1 MNHIYKTVWNKSKN
15 AFDVVSEAVS
25 SKGKSTSGSKD
36 GTGSTTSKLTAFFAV
51 LTPIAAMLF
60 VQQTVANVDVASGN
74 TRVFNANNGVQVIDI
89 ATANAAGISHN
100 RYVNYN
106 VDKTGQILNNAVQTP
121 KNLSVMTQL
130 AGNIQT
136 NKNLDKSARVILNE
150 VTGTN
155 RSQLSGHVEV
165 AGNKAD
171 VVIANPY
178 GITCNGC
185 GFINT
190 DRATLTTGT
199 PQFNTDGSI
208 KNYTIRQGD
217 ITVDGNGLNATG
229 QNLLQLLSR
238 NLNVK
243 GQINAKQLEVVTG
256 ANEYDVTSG
265 IATAIQGVGAVPT
278 YAIDSSEL
286 GGIYA
291 NRISLIASDQGVGV
305 KMLGNVA
312 ASGSDFTLSASGKIE
327 LNNKIS
333 AAQNLSVQN
342 NNNVDNNLNINGSLT
357 AKNIALGSV
366 DNNHLN
372 IATSN
377 GSIYAE
383 NGLNINSN
391 QLDMVNSV
399 VQSASDAQI
408 NNATQTNLTN
418 SKLNVNNTLNLNS
431 NSLTTQGLS
440 ELSSIGGGL
449 NITIEQNLSIG
460 DAVSVIAQNNINLT
474 SKNADVTVGK
484 AKVKSEI
491 GDLNISA
498 SNIGL
503 NAESSAQST
512 NLNAKNTVQI
522 NHNAQVSSQ
531 KNISISANNV
541 GVDGKIYSND
551 ANINANNN
559 ATLNAGS
566 VVSSINSNSIKAGQ
580 ILSLVDKSNL
590 TAGNTTD
597 LNAAN
602 ITLAGQIQAQTANIN
617 ATNSLIATN
626 SGLVFATNVANL
638 NALNIDLAGKQLAQN
653 LNITAIK
660 NLNST
665 GMVSVSNIAQLNA
678 ENITVQ
684 GDITASNAVL
694 QAKNS
699 LSVQNGGSVGA
710 ANNVEAKANTINIV
724 GSVKS
729 NSTQL
734 TADTDL
740 LLDQNSAVESVENI
754 QLNSSNLTV
763 KGNVKA
769 KQLSAQ
775 VQNQLNLDQGSD
787 IQATELAQ
795 LNALNINANGQLTA
809 KVAQLNAKVA
819 TNVGK
824 TGSIATIQNTDIKAD
839 KINVDGNLTAQ
850 NLNADAKSTLNVN
863 QTANITTAST
873 AQLKANDLIVAGAIN
888 TQDAQL
894 NANNSVNIAQ
904 TANIGT
910 SNNLNITANDAVIM
924 GKVKALNT
932 TIQAANALNLEK
944 NAQLQSA
951 NLAQLNAKDIMIN
964 GQLYTKQSKINAQNK
979 VNLNQGAELVSSD
992 GIDLNAAQA
1001 NLNGLVNATNANL
1014 TATGVLTVDSN
1025 AQLSVINQANLNAND
1040 LIFNGKSNSK
1050 NLNLQVNNG
1059 LNINASSDIRAQET
1073 ANINAQNIAVNSQ
1086 ILANNTNLTA
1096 IQQLDVNQAGTLLA
1110 NNNLSLKAQNI
1121 NISGTSQ
1128 ANTVDI
1134 NASNNLNTAIDSLII
1149 SNNNL
1154 ALGAGSNINLNGQ
1167 TSAVTTN
1174 IKSTNDLTTG
1184 DNFVAISDD
1193 KATLE
1198 SQSLSLAGKVY
1209 AKNADITTSNTLAT
1223 LQNSQVNITETLSLL
1238 SKNSSID
1245 LAGTTSAQNQNLT
1258 AVTTITTQQ
1267 TALVNA
1273 LNALIF
1279 KADSLIHGG
1288 ALYNATGLTTTNIN
1302 NLTNNGTLQS
1312 SSFALNGLKNFNNNK
1327 NFLSAENLN
1336 IVTEAFSNKLGSQ
1349 LASNADLTLTVTK
1362 GALTNDGTIG
1372 SVGNLT
1378 LKATPVGSSITNN
1391 ATLQANKTVSLNAS
1405 NVLNNT
1411 NGVINAAENIAVTA
1425 QQIENKGNVASKN
1438 VVLNATGGTAST
1450 VKNSGIVFANKD
1462 ISIDAD
1468 DTILNTGTLYT
1479 KSATAGAVDD
1489 TMHLTAKNI
1498 KNLVATDGSGKYG
1511 VISTSWVPFTVD
1523 YLLNEGSIQALRAI
1537 INNKTLNVKTNFDNY
1552 ALNGTNDS
1560 KGFYAFWNL
1569 DAQNLGTLNNT
1580 GTLSVHLENDPK
1592 DSATTVTA
1600 DKFNNTAGASVYFGK
1615 YSNLTVNGQTNN
1627 QGTLYL
1633 EKGNATLQNLNNDNG
1648 ILVLDG
1654 TNATLKSDFTNNGSL
1669 SLLNSSNLDL
1679 KQNNLTNSANKN
1691 IYLSDS
1697 SITTGNGIAN
1707 MIGGIVKTIGNSNL
1721 ESNTL
1726 VNNGLIHS
1734 LGGILN
1740 IQSNTLTNN
1749 YNSGIIGLGV
1759 VNINKKLFSSNVV
1772 NNYGNIYANKEL
1784 NIGVGD
1790 SNDRSNSGKGYTNI
1804 TNYTNN
1810 STQKSGINK
1819 PTGGV
1824 ISSDKNINIYANNFM
1839 NNFAIISNSG
1849 DITIDTQGKF
1859 INETNFYGESLRVDY
1874 YNWEA
1879 PKHLNDFD
1887 IRQSGD
1893 EKDSFYYDVNGNKLT
1908 SSTDA
1913 NIRATTTRITAEH
1926 NPAVGNDH
1934 QGFSSSL
1941 VTEIW
1946 KQATVTKSGT
1956 DNVIANKY
1964 LASAD
1969 PAKIIA
1975 NNGNIILKIG
1985 DNGENYGGK
1994 IIALGDS
2001 KAGKGSVDITLKT
2014 GKKFTN
2020 RSIDLYDFSDDHN
2033 YELQYLLMIDKNSGG
2048 DVVRTAIAFKK
2059 DLSVAGSLPMDIG
2072 ESWDSPTQYYN
2083 DRIKPLSSSNSTL
2096 FNTIY
2101 WWSDN
2106 FLTQLDGQGN
2116 VVYDNQGKTVY
2127 LLDAQSNKITPT
2139 LNTTADIVSKLVK
2152 NTYSS
2157 TALKPLPSGLSSNID
2172 VAGSSVISGSGNV
2185 FIDGGVIENLGNNSI
2200 KQQGE
2205 DGSNI
2210 KGVGSTTAENCG
2222 VLGKDCKTN
2231 ITAYTPSTYVKENR
2245 NAQSINNLNSTSL
2258 TSYQSTKPST
2268 KDYSVNI
2275 IDGITYISA
2284 PEGFVI
2290 NPSTVPELKEATKV
2304 NIAYYQPYP
2313 ITKIPTVDLDIPT
2326 TKYSQ
2331 YVATPDSHSKYL
2343 VESNPLYGAN
2353 SDVLGS
2359 NYLTEQ
2365 LGIDPDKLLK
2375 RLGDDGY
2382 EMNLVQKQL
2391 IQMTG
2396 TGVLFANA
2404 SASDQMKILFDNATS
2419 SSKDL
2424 GLEYGKALTIEQ
2436 LSKLDSDIVWMVEG
2450 TVSGQKVL
2458 IPQVYLSQ
2466 KTVNGINT
2474 SGAVIDGKVGTIL
2487 TVDSLTNQNG
2497 TIAGGIVYADVK
2509 KDINN
2514 IGGKIKGDD
2523 VILKSQEGSIN
2534 NITKSYNFGNSASDS
2549 TTFGQTASIESNG
2562 TLILDAAKDIN
2573 NIAATLKAKGDA
2585 SIKAGND
2592 INIKSLEDHTA
2603 TTSSLKKGDK
2613 INEDT
2618 NSIGNG
2624 SINTNTT
2631 THVGSTIDLGGNAAF
2646 ESGGNTLISGS
2657 DVNVKGQMY
2666 AKTGGNFTLES
2677 VQDTKETKTSSS
2689 RSGFGV
2695 GGGIYGTQ
2703 TQETTDFEGK
2713 NKASNLNVGSL
2724 IVDSDQKVVIAGSN
2738 VNIKDKDSFSLISG
2752 KQGVDILDG
2761 KDEERHEKTTT
2772 TTTFLKVT
2780 KGPSETSTSAKAGA
2794 SAESHSDK
2802 NSKSASAGA
2811 SAEATASVAASASG
2825 SASLR
2830 LMEHTVTKEVKG
2842 SDKSVSS
2849 NINSNG
2855 SLLIS
2860 SEQGDVTVRGSSVD
2874 VKGALGVDAKN
2885 INILAGQN
2893 KDYSSKDTTQTSI
2906 GVYVD
2911 GKASAGANAEAKASA
2926 DAKAGV
2932 SAMPVSANANA
2943 NAGVSARAG
2952 AEGMATFGG
2961 LHETSSVSTTDITHN
2976 LSSLKSGGDM
2986 SLVAKDKALF
2996 QGANISAGQN
3006 LDIRG
3011 TDIVNKAVEDK
3022 HETTNSNSSHLAGY
3036 FIGAKGEVSGQAEAH
3051 ANATTGKLSP
3061 SGSAGV
3067 TATGSV
3073 SAEMSQGLRT
3083 TNSQSTVTDTQTT
3096 HTGNSFSAGG
3106 NMTRVAT
3113 NTIYDE
3119 ATQVNVAGG
3128 FAQKATT
3135 IIDNAVQDRHTVTKD
3150 SQTHNAT
3157 VAFTASATGTAGM
3170 VMEAKVGK
3178 ESSTSNSTT
3187 ASKNPNLSFGVSA
3200 KYEGTKDQ
3208 SQDDSTVARTS
3219 SFNAGGDITSIST
3232 GNTTLTG
3239 TQFNSGGNVN
3249 LVADKLTFN
3258 AAADTTSK
3266 SAIGQKF
3273 GAGAGAEFDISGKLK
3288 SANLDGSYGN
3298 TTSHSQSSTAVVG
3311 GINAAG
3317 NVNVVTNQGASFE
3330 GTQLLS
3336 GGNTSISGKDVTFKA
3351 AQNTAS
3357 STTEAHKAGVA
3368 LKVETSGGKADSGSG
3383 SLSYKGEKEN
3393 SSSSQAVVSN
3403 ILTGGSLTIN
3413 ADNASF
3419 EGTNLASLG
3428 NTNISA
3434 NTLDFKAARDKSSS
3448 DTIGGG
3454 VDISASGSGK
3464 TADKTGSG
3472 GGSLS
3477 ANFKKGNSASDTA
3490 VVGSMSS
3497 GGELNINAG
3506 NASFEGTKFASTGDT
3521 NISADTVSFMAA
3533 KSSSSGSNL
3542 GLGANVAVKVP
3553 SKTVQTPT
3561 TTTPVITPPTPQAAP
3576 AGAIPIVKPTPSS
3589 TPASTPA
3596 TTSTTPATTPV
3607 KTGPVITPPTPQ
3619 PAPAGAIPIVRSTT
3633 PTSSTPTN
3641 APATTPIAANPP
3653 KEPGT
3658 AVNGGLNVAVGKSN
3672 ETTYQ
3677 GSSFETGTGGQLN
3690 INANSILMQNTD
3702 TSKVDGNKNYSTGP
3716 TIEKLNDSSSGFNF
3730 SGGVS
3735 NVGTDTLQKL
3745 SSAKDKVLDTK
3756 NKIANKLG
3764 VGDQSNSANTSN
3776 GTTNTG
3782 GTAPTVPTNP
3792 VTTVTTTTGD
3802 TTTTTKTAN
3811 TLDLLKGLF
3820 SSQPQ
3825 TPTPPAV
3832 ITPPTPQAAPAGAIP
3847 IVKPEPRLPIPPVPT
3862 TPLRSTGN

>member
-25 SKGKSTSGSKD
+25 SKGKSTSGSKA
-36 GTGSTTSKLTAFFAV
+36 GTGTTNSKLTAFFAV

-89 ATANAAGISHN
+89 ATANAAGVSHN

-121 KNLSVMTQL
+121 QNLSIMTQL

-165 AGNKAD
+165 SGNKAD

-199 PQFNTDGSI
+199 PQFNTGGSI

-238 NLNVK
+238 NLNVN

-291 NRISLIASDQGVGV
+291 NRISLISSDQGVGV

-312 ASGSDFTLSASGKIE
+312 ANAQDFTLTAAGKIE
-327 LNNKIS
+327 LKNKIS
-333 AAQNLSVQN
+333 AQEKISIQNTDSAIQQLDVT
-342 NNNVDNNLNINGSLT
+342 GSLT
-357 AKNIALGSV
+357 AKNVEIGSNT
-366 DNNHLN
+366 NNK
-372 IATSN
+372 I
-377 GSIYAE
+377 
-383 NGLNINSN
+383 
-391 QLDMVNSV
+391 D
-399 VQSASDAQI
+399 
-408 NNATQTNLTN
+408 
-418 SKLNVNNTLNLNS
+418 LNLNS
-431 NSLTTQGLS
+431 ASVYASNELNLDVNKINANNAILQSDATQRLKAADTVALNSSEAIAGSGLDLQAQTVNTS
-440 ELSSIGGGL
+440 GATKLSSEKE
-449 NITIEQNLSIG
+449 NI
-460 DAVSVIAQNNINLT
+460 AVVAFTNIQLADGIQAVAQKNINLT
-474 SKNADVTVGK
+474 AQGNVDIGTGQIKSNANDF
-484 AKVKSEI
+484 
-491 GDLNISA
+491 NITA
-498 SNIGL
+498 SNITS
-503 NAESSAQST
+503 NTMSSAVNT
-512 NLNAKNTVQI
+512 NLTANSTVQI
-522 NHNAQVSSQ
+522 NNNAQVSSQ
-531 KNISISANNV
+531 KNISITANNV

-551 ANINANNN
+551 ANINADNNV
-559 ATLNAGS
+559 TLNVDS

-580 ILSLVDKSNL
+580 ILTLADKSNL
-590 TAGNTTD
+590 TAGNTTN

-602 ITLAGQIQAQTANIN
+602 LTLAGQIQAQTANIN
-617 ATNSLIATN
+617 ATNSLITTN

-638 NALNIDLAGKQLAQN
+638 NALKIDLAGKQLAQN

-660 NLNST
+660 NLNTT
-665 GMVSVSNIAQLNA
+665 GTVSVSNIAQLNA

-684 GDITASNAVL
+684 GDITASNALV

-699 LSVQNGGSVGA
+699 LSVQNGGSLGA

-724 GSVKS
+724 GTVKS

-740 LLDQNSAVESVENI
+740 VLDQNSAVESVENI
-754 QLNSSNLTV
+754 QLNSSNLSV
-763 KGNVKA
+763 KGKVKA

-775 VQNQLNLDQGSD
+775 VQNQLNLDQDSD

-795 LNALNINANGQLTA
+795 LNAQNINANGQLTA
-809 KVAQLNAKVA
+809 KAAQLNAKVA

-824 TGSIATIQNTDIKAD
+824 TGSLATIQNTDIKAD
-839 KINVDGNLTAQ
+839 TINVDGNLTAQ

-951 NLAQLNAKDIMIN
+951 NLTQLNAKDITIN
-964 GQLYTKQSKINAQNK
+964 GQLYTKESKINAQNK

-992 GIDLNAAQA
+992 GIDLNATQM
-1001 NLNGLVNATNANL
+1001 NLNGLVNATNVNL
-1014 TATGVLTVDSN
+1014 TTTGELAVDTN
-1025 AQLSVINQANLNAND
+1025 AQLSVVNQANLNAND

-1059 LNINASSDIRAQET
+1059 LNINATSDIRAQET

-1134 NASNNLNTAIDSLII
+1134 NATNNINTVKDSLII

-1154 ALGAGSNINLNGQ
+1154 TLGAGNNINLNGQ
-1167 TSAVTTN
+1167 TSALTTN
-1174 IKSTNDLTTG
+1174 IKSVNDLTTG
-1184 DNFVAISDD
+1184 DNFIAISDD

-1198 SQSLSLAGKVY
+1198 SQSLSLGGKLY
-1209 AKNADITTSNTLAT
+1209 AKNADITTSNILAT
-1223 LQNSQVNITETLSLL
+1223 LQNSQVNVAETLNLL
-1238 SKNSSID
+1238 SKNTSID
-1245 LAGTTSAQNQNLT
+1245 LAGTTSANNQNLT
-1258 AVTTITTQQ
+1258 AVTTITTRQ

-1273 LNALIF
+1273 INALIF

-1288 ALYNATGLTTTNIN
+1288 TLYNATGLTTTNVN

-1327 NFLSAENLN
+1327 NFLSDQNLDITTEN
-1336 IVTEAFSNKLGSQ
+1336 FSNTQSSQ
-1349 LASNADLTLTVTK
+1349 LVSNADLNLKVTN
-1362 GALTNDGTIG
+1362 GSLVNEGLIGT
-1372 SVGNLT
+1372 VGNLSLQT
-1378 LKATPVGSSITNN
+1378 TIANTTVTNN
-1391 ATLQANKTVSLNAS
+1391 ATLQANKAVTITSS
-1405 NVLNNT
+1405 NVSNNT
-1411 NGVINAAENIAVTA
+1411 KGVVNAAENATITA
-1425 QQIENKGNVASKN
+1425 QQIENKGSIASKN
-1438 VVLNATGGTAST
+1438 VVLNAKGGTASA
-1450 VKNSGIVFANKD
+1450 VKNSGTVFANKD

-1479 KSATAGAVDD
+1479 KSAIEGAVDD

-1498 KNLVATDGSGKYG
+1498 KNLAATDGSGKYG
-1511 VISTSWVPFTVD
+1511 VISASWVPFTAD
-1523 YLLNEGSIQALRAI
+1523 YLLNEGSIQTLRAI
-1537 INNKTLNVKTNFDNY
+1537 INNKTLNVKTNFDNN

-1560 KGFYAFWNL
+1560 KGFFAFWNL
-1569 DAQNLGTLNNT
+1569 DATNLGTLNNT
-1580 GTLSVHLENDPK
+1580 GTLSVHLTEDNNS
-1592 DSATTVTA
+1592 SAKTTVTA
-1600 DKFNNTAGASVYFGK
+1600 DKFSNTAGASAYFGEK
-1615 YSNLTVNGQTNN
+1615 SNITVNGQTNN
-1627 QGTLYL
+1627 QGKLYL
-1633 EKGNATLQNLNNDNG
+1633 EKANTTLQSLNNDNG
-1648 ILVLDG
+1648 ILVLDD
-1654 TNATLKSDFTNNGSL
+1654 TDTTLQSDFTNKGSL
-1669 SLLNSSNLDL
+1669 SLINSSNLDL
-1679 KQNNLTNSANKN
+1679 AQNNLTNELEKQIYVENSKIKKVNVLLNKGN
-1691 IYLSDS
+1691 PLNTSITNSLIRVGGVS
-1697 SITTGNGIAN
+1697 SIQ
-1707 MIGGIVKTIGNSNL
+1707 SNK
-1721 ESNTL
+1721 L
-1726 VNNGLIHS
+1726 VNNGLIQGLVNSKLSLSARDFNNQNGAGIIS
-1734 LGGILN
+1734 LGDLNLNTEYVLGDDENNKNILYKLN
-1740 IQSNTLTNN
+1740 NNGSIYGKESLTIGFGTDSDNKRGNTSIFNNANAQGSSLSNGSDRTGGAL
-1749 YNSGIIGLGV
+1749 
-1759 VNINKKLFSSNVV
+1759 SSDKDIT
-1772 NNYGNIYANKEL
+1772 IYAN
-1784 NIGVGD
+1784 D
-1790 SNDRSNSGKGYTNI
+1790 F
-1804 TNYTNN
+1804 TNN
-1810 STQKSGINK
+1810 FLVYSSG
-1819 PTGGV
+1819 
-1824 ISSDKNINIYANNFM
+1824 
-1839 NNFAIISNSG
+1839 G
-1849 DITIDTQGKF
+1849 DITINTRGLFK
-1859 INETNFYGESLRVDY
+1859 NETNYFGQSLALGEDSWKIPAHPYIGRDDDKKF
-1874 YNWEA
+1874 N
-1879 PKHLNDFD
+1879 

-1893 EKDSFYYDVNGNKLT
+1893 TTDTYYFDMNGNRLDSTKKNIADIADISSLRLVAEGGAT
-1908 SSTDA
+1908 STS
-1913 NIRATTTRITAEH
+1913 
-1926 NPAVGNDH
+1926 
-1934 QGFSSSL
+1934 GFSGSL
-1941 VTEIW
+1941 ITENWYRTTNI
-1946 KQATVTKSGT
+1946 KSGINT
-1956 DNVIANKY
+1956 QTAINY
-1964 LASAD
+1964 LKTAI
-1969 PAKIIA
+1969 PAKIVA
-1975 NNGNIILKIG
+1975 NNGTIHLNLG
-1985 DNGENYGGK
+1985 ADAENTSAK
-1994 IIALGDS
+1994 IIALGS
-2001 KAGKGSVDITLKT
+2001 AGKGDIVIDMYNHND
-2014 GKKFTN
+2014 FTN
-2020 RSIDLYDFSDDHN
+2020 QSHDLY
-2033 YELQYLLMIDKNSGG
+2033 IDKKYQIQYVLMTDYSGS
-2048 DVVRTAIAFKK
+2048 DLISSAILFKTNGADKSVSLPTDKNIDQIKDNWDGPADYWVNTVK
-2059 DLSVAGSLPMDIG
+2059 DLYNGG
-2072 ESWDSPTQYYN
+2072 NFYWESSYQ
-2083 DRIKPLSSSNSTL
+2083 
-2096 FNTIY
+2096 
-2101 WWSDN
+2101 
-2106 FLTQLDGQGN
+2106 
-2116 VVYDNQGKTVY
+2116 
-2127 LLDAQSNKITPT
+2127 
-2139 LNTTADIVSKLVK
+2139 
-2152 NTYSS
+2152 
-2157 TALKPLPSGLSSNID
+2157 
-2172 VAGSSVISGSGNV
+2172 
-2185 FIDGGVIENLGNNSI
+2185 
-2200 KQQGE
+2200 
-2205 DGSNI
+2205 
-2210 KGVGSTTAENCG
+2210 
-2222 VLGKDCKTN
+2222 LGKDPNVAQPNVNHNNLDLGGMADRVKTVIFN
-2231 ITAYTPSTYVKENR
+2231 DLKNSKATDGASLALNASDFTSPFAGNANASGSISAANDVSITNARNLINKGISEQIDSKNSIDSGIVGGGGKTTTCDNTLYSNLCNSKSVDNVADKYTKENH
-2245 NAQSINNLNSTSL
+2245 QSINITNVSQQTINNN
-2258 TSYQSTKPST
+2258 YNP
-2268 KDYSVNI
+2268 VNQNAKNYTVEVI
-2275 IDGITYISA
+2275 NGTVYISA
-2284 PEGFVI
+2284 PEGVNLASLNI
-2290 NPSTVPELKEATKV
+2290 PELKTAENIVVQTYLAYPVDKIPQV
-2304 NIAYYQPYP
+2304 NIS
-2313 ITKIPTVDLDIPT
+2313 LPT

-2331 YVATPDSHSKYL
+2331 YVATQGSSSKYL
-2343 VESNPLYGAN
+2343 VESNPLYGAQ

-2359 NYLTEQ
+2359 NYLIEQ

-2382 EMNLVQKQL
+2382 EMNLVQQQL

-2396 TGVLFANA
+2396 TGVLYANA
-2404 SASDQMKILFDNATS
+2404 SASDQMKHLFDNS
-2419 SSKDL
+2419 SEESKKL
-2424 GLEYGKALTIEQ
+2424 NLVYGQALTESQ
-2436 LSKLDSDIVWMVEG
+2436 LSHLDSDIVWMVEG
-2450 TVSGQKVL
+2450 TVNGQKVL
-2458 IPQVYLSQ
+2458 VPQVYLSP
-2466 KTVNGINT
+2466 KTINSINT
-2474 SGAVIDGKVGTIL
+2474 TGAVIDGKVGTIL

-2497 TIAGGIVYADVK
+2497 TIAGGTVYADVK

-2534 NITKSYNFGNSASDS
+2534 NITKSYNFGNSASDT

-2646 ESGGNTLISGS
+2646 ESGSNTLISGS

-2761 KDEERHEKTTT
+2761 KDEERHDKTTT

-2780 KGPSETSTSAKAGA
+2780 KGPSKTSASAEAGA

-2893 KDYSSKDTTQTSI
+2893 KDYASKDTTQTSI
-2906 GVYVD
+2906 GVYVE
-2911 GKASAGANAEAKASA
+2911 GKANAGANAEAKASA

-2943 NAGVSARAG
+2943 NAGVSAKAG

-2996 QGANISAGQN
+2996 QGANVNAGQN

-3011 TDIVNKAVEDK
+3011 TDIVNKAVEDI

-3051 ANATTGKLSP
+3051 ANATTGKFSP
-3061 SGSAGV
+3061 SAGAGV
-3067 TATGSV
+3067 SATGSAT
-3073 SAEMSQGLRT
+3073 AEFSQGLRT
-3083 TNSQSTVTDTQTT
+3083 TNSQSTVTDTQTK

-3187 ASKNPNLSFGVSA
+3187 ASKNPNLSFGVST

-3208 SQDDSTVARTS
+3208 SQDTSTVARTS

-3249 LVADKLTFN
+3249 LVADKLTFK
-3258 AAADTTSK
+3258 AAADTTST
-3266 SAIGQKF
+3266 SSTGQKF
-3273 GAGAGAEFDISGKLK
+3273 GAGAGAEFDITGKLK
-3288 SANLDGSYGN
+3288 SANIDGSYGN
-3298 TTSHSQSSTAVVG
+3298 TTSRSQSSTAVVG

-3317 NVNVVTNQGASFE
+3317 NVNVVTNHGASFE

-3336 GGNTSISGKDVTFKA
+3336 GGNTAISGKDVTFKA

-3357 STTEAHKAGVA
+3357 STTETHKAGVA
-3368 LKVETSGGKADSGSG
+3368 VKVETSGGKADSGSG
-3383 SLSYKGEKEN
+3383 SLSYNGEKKNE
-3393 SSSSQAVVSN
+3393 SSSQAVVSN
-3403 ILTGGSLTIN
+3403 VLTGGSLTIN

-3448 DTIGGG
+3448 NTIGGG

-3464 TADKTGSG
+3464 TVDKTGSG

-3477 ANFKKGNSASDTA
+3477 ANFKKGNSTSDTA
-3490 VVGSMSS
+3490 VIGSMSS

-3561 TTTPVITPPTPQAAP
+3561 TTTPVITPPSPQA
-3576 AGAIPIVKPTPSS
+3576 
-3589 TPASTPA
+3589 
-3596 TTSTTPATTPV
+3596 
-3607 KTGPVITPPTPQ
+3607 
-3619 PAPAGAIPIVRSTT
+3619 APAGAIPIVRSTT

-3641 APATTPIAANPP
+3641 KPAANPP
-3653 KEPGT
+3653 KEPST

-3690 INANSILMQNTD
+3690 INANTILMQNTD

-3716 TIEKLNDSSSGFNF
+3716 TIEKLNDSNSGFNF

-3764 VGDQSNSANTSN
+3764 VGDQSNSSNTSN
-3776 GTTNTG
+3776 GTTNIG

-3792 VTTVTTTTGD
+3792 VTTVTTTDGD

-3825 TPTPPAV
+3825 TPTPATV

-3847 IVKPEPRLPIPPVPT
+3847 IVKPEPRLPIPPAPT